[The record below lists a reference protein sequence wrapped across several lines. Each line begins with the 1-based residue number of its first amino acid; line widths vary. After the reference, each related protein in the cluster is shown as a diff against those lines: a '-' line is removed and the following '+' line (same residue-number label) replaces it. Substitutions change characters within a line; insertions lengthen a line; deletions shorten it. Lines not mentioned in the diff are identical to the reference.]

1 MFYIQ
6 TCVYNDAT
14 KNPLYTGNPQKVE
27 KLSEGINILKDGQTF
42 QVSDKTILAVEVEN
56 EKHHIFFIN
65 QEGKEVS
72 DIIFENMKELEVE
85 KIISILSIKYN
96 GGFTAVTTKGESKGK
111 FFSVLRREEEQDI
124 IGETDDGIEILAS
137 IHDRP

>member
-14 KNPLYTGNPQKVE
+14 KNPLYTGNPQEVE

-56 EKHHIFFIN
+56 EKLHIFFIN

-85 KIISILSIKYN
+85 KIISILSIKYK
-96 GGFTAVTTKGESKGK
+96 GGITAVTTKGESKGK
-111 FFSVLRREEEQDI
+111 FFSVLRREEEEDI

>member
-14 KNPLYTGNPQKVE
+14 KNPLYTGNPQEVE

-56 EKHHIFFIN
+56 EKLHIFFIN

-85 KIISILSIKYN
+85 KIISILSINIMGDLPQLQQK
-96 GGFTAVTTKGESKGK
+96 ESQKE
-111 FFSVLRREEEQDI
+111 VLFC
-124 IGETDDGIEILAS
+124 
-137 IHDRP
+137 P